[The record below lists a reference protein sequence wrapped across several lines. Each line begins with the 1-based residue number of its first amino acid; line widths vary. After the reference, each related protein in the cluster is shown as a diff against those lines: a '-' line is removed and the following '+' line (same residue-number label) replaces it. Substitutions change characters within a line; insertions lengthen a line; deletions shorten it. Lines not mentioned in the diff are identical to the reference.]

1 MDKEKKIIAPMN
13 GDNRYYSNEMPPSK
27 KRKLSGIVVLQE
39 GNTTKTEAFETR
51 QRTRGGNRKDGKY
64 GEEKQK
70 EENGAREGEGRRR
83 KDIKKKKKKQLVKA

>member
-1 MDKEKKIIAPMN
+1 MN

-51 QRTRGGNRKDGKY
+51 QRTRGGDRKDGKY
-64 GEEKQK
+64 GERRNKRKRMAREKVKDEEK
-70 EENGAREGEGRRR
+70 EEEE
-83 KDIKKKKKKQLVKA
+83 KI